1 MNEMSAIQQIENLEA
16 FDPIVY
22 KKGKRTFLFAK
33 QNNRLFRI
41 IFSTSHPAFFVLTPT
56 KIEPMTEQDIFSIMN
71 NYCSMNEDIEDK
83 LSYFPQFFREFNKN
97 KPAIDNNQAPFI
109 YEKACQIIYESP
121 NFQSVV
127 KKEIR
132 ADKNALKTN
141 KESQTQPDSKKT
153 KPILRHSPMLESTQ
167 LPASPQGQEKTQ
179 APRPAS
185 FTQHNNFTHNRS
197 SQEMMDQLKKWRE
210 VGTLDL
216 IGPKKKKNKSTDQQ
230 EKENI
235 DTPPQTT
242 QQPQVSTSIEETQTI
257 ISETIKPISADVVL
271 IETEPIILSEDAKTD
286 EISYTKEKSNE
297 YRKWQSQETTDLI
310 SNPVRRPRKK
320 SSNYVPFIQFKKA
333 DGLEVTEENTQQE
346 INMRSNNITSV
357 TKSETKSDEN
367 KQKDLIQPAVIHTPL
382 VSTNQTTD
390 SQETKQPI
398 EDNRSVLPS
407 ISEFMSLYKDEQTDQ
422 LPQQNY
428 LSAITSDVLDFYN
441 AKGQLPEFYT
451 FSEINR
457 YKNALKNGI
466 KNIKDVNSKLFID
479 HSVNIFSN
487 QLLSFQKNNY
497 QIIISLNPRQSTSFI
512 RDNITGKL
520 RTLSFAEIKEVILPL
535 IQSESSEIQEQVLA
549 ILQRVHTSTLPT
561 KVSKSTYPSV
571 KQVLERHYY
580 INLFKKYPITDILP
594 VICAGNILLARYDD
608 VYYKVSTKQPF
619 RFETYKNGKRAPMT
633 VNEFKIFLK
642 DLRRQYNYAQL
653 AEVNAEALKNKFF
666 ASNQQISAEHTDET
680 ALPKQTD
687 ISQYS
692 LAQKIISFEEINPT
706 IRIKQQPKS
715 TRGPY
720 IKVTNL
726 LETPDSTVPMTTELE
741 TADFF
746 FGPNFILPS
755 FKAEDELNQ
764 LKTEY
769 AQKYPENAGSV
780 KIRNPIIDRRNR
792 LYYKENNTTY
802 IFSLDEDHPF
812 FIKKTENR
820 TEQTLKWVEVQQI
833 LTKVIPVSHLCQK
846 YIQFFEKLYYSKI
859 KHKRKREAKQL
870 PSVQQVIETAKYQ
883 SLLAEKTVLQNINPI
898 ICANQIIMAKYGNAF
913 YKITL
918 DGAPSY
924 GVYQDGKIRQ
934 MTLNEVRF
942 ISRYLI
948 ERYNAVYLMKSGANA
963 LLERYEKAVSPK
975 QKFFEQQEQA
985 NQQTLSF
992 ANDLH
997 AALKTVPLQTVSSE
1011 TNKATTSSSE
1021 QIIKSALTDSMVT
1034 HSKEETIPS
1043 LTHQTIAES
1052 TIQYSAPQ
1060 TQEDEIRQ
1068 ALAFWQESIKLR
1080 PDNRYQEQIEQT
1092 ALNQQIAT
1100 DIYQPINTTYIAQ
1113 DDCLYTSVNG
1123 KKYIISLDLN
1133 MPYYRVE
1140 VADGTNKKI
1149 PVADFETVL
1158 NTIVPNV
1165 SNKKSIIRQFQKAYK
1180 SLTTQSVRARNNKRS
1195 WPTAKQVLV
1204 FNYLN
1209 QTSEKLSDIS
1219 ATICAGN
1226 IIIAKKGNVLY
1237 KITLSPTLTFTA
1249 LQNGQIRPMNADE
1262 IQKINQELLGTYHQ
1276 PVLQET
1282 KANGLKSKYFQQIN
1296 KQQTPVFTIPD
1307 SIQYTPIIELLDFN
1321 NKHSLEY
1328 EFETRFPAQSQ
1339 QEILTEQ
1346 QSKIT
1351 INYGSSLNLNS
1362 FLEENTLQINP
1373 YYHQQIQLLT
1383 HAIETHNPNLFDE
1396 KNQLHSYEPIITP
1409 DNFLHWKDG
1418 RKLYYISLDL
1428 KRPSFLEKDIKTR
1441 AYRIMSPFIIKKT
1454 VLDIFKNDIETGH
1467 TVLARFATAYM
1478 SQHFISP
1485 ESKHL
1490 QPSLKQALLL
1500 AEKQLEFNN
1509 QDTQSDI
1516 LPVLCEN
1523 NTILARYNNVF
1534 YKLRYK
1540 ESPVFEAWENG
1551 IIRRMTKAELNKI
1564 INDLFRSIKS
1574 YKLNNLGLN
1583 KRPLNVLYD
1592 NTATNNSF
1600 VNNQQEQTS
1609 IQQYIVQLSEETG
1622 IQAGTHETENI
1633 FGSLNPIKN
1642 TAKNDTNIV
1651 QETTPFF
1658 EDEFAF
1664 PDFLT
1669 LQKSLIL
1676 KQKIAQKDE
1685 NEIILSPT
1693 LCSDGKVHALD
1704 NQYHYVFSL
1713 DEKNVTF
1720 SKFKKATGTAI
1731 LFQVE
1736 NLNTLIAD
1744 NFDANNPD
1752 TRLISEMLNKL
1763 YQKYQISPERYKTQK
1778 SDYPRFDQIIEFD
1791 NLTAQLNGT
1800 IPTDTI
1806 LPCLCA
1812 GNIIYARYNQIYYK
1826 IKIKEPITF
1835 EALENNQIRSITA
1848 DEFNLILNGIYERKI
1863 QHKISMRHLKK
1874 AFKEQSLFAEQ
1885 FNRTAENIILPTP
1898 YTVPNRETRSR
1909 QILSEL
1915 QKNDFNPYEYQP
1927 KMFENDDIEELKKA
1941 LFPTHISHSAV
1952 AEFYQYNLNSF
1963 NFDAQ
1968 IRIET
1973 LKRAIQNNNPDL
1985 KDEENHAFDMPA
1997 VWANDDRIH
2006 YKKGIY
2012 HYIISLRSG
2021 DVFFSVR
2028 NILNKQQRHIPFEDV
2043 KTILT
2048 EALKPY
2054 PELSQKIL
2062 RILPNLYKG
2071 FFAKKNNRK
2080 NPIYTFPRFE
2090 QIEEEQKLSA
2100 QLQHIE
2106 PEEDIITH
2114 ICSGNLLCAKYN
2126 NNYYRITISET
2137 PTFDVLENGV
2147 IRDMTAEE
2155 FHRILQDVAKN
2166 QIYRYLK
2173 KINISTLKNTF
2184 YRTHTYI
2191 GKARPQKSK
2200 LFKPSPYYES
2210 KSVKLLNEFIHKNV
2224 PPVYSE
2230 LPLFSQILTGKNNTV
2245 DIPAIHCGDNC
2256 IYARKNGIYYKID
2269 LSSTITFEKLY
2280 NNTIESMSRTELNDI
2295 LSDLEQSYDEYYLMQ
2310 LTTLN
2315 LPLIFDTTTQHTSE
2329 LIQIT
2334 EKTTDLQRK
2343 EDLPVKNPII
2353 SNDELTTPVK
2363 VALDSSEEQSVPM
2376 QESIV
2381 HKEDIPIN
2389 QPDAVSEKPII
2400 QQEETIVQ
2408 TEKTVQ
2414 QPIPTTPIQTTAS
2427 KRQPV
2432 VRIASWGR
2440 KHNRILPII
2449 QQNNE
2454 EDDIDSIEI
2463 LNDILSPIKFE
2474 TPKLLYTGT
2483 ISDTIRPEICS
2494 EIRGVFLTDN
2504 FYIESEQKPHFNYL
2518 YKTYL
2523 RHQQIKM
2530 GKPNYFQGEDIISF
2544 DIPPVLCADN
2554 VLYEKRGK
2562 FVYQISL
2569 DEKRPKFVVQ
2579 DLLLKT
2585 KTILPPKYI
2594 LNMLNEWLK
2603 NEDQATELGQKLIK
2617 IYTDFVN
2624 NDNLYPQAAPSYP
2637 SIQDVYHYYAQQM
2650 MYMNKYCD
2658 KTKIPAQENFSIPAT
2673 LCQDNQIIAKSG
2685 RTWYKITI
2693 TDDEVLFEKKVKGAD
2708 SFIIRENEFYQML
2721 NDLGQQKEIKTNPNY
2736 LKFLKHLRL
2745 IYKNNVLPVFDY
2757 YKTDIITKKMYE
2769 DYKKRNFGSISDF
2782 YLRLKQQQHN
2792 QDNQNE

>member
-1 MNEMSAIQQIENLEA
+1 MSEPSPIQQIEKFEA

-41 IFSTSHPAFFVLTPT
+41 IFSTSHPAFFVLSPT

-109 YEKACQIIYESP
+109 YEKACQIICDSP
-121 NFQSVV
+121 DFQTVI
-127 KKEIR
+127 KREIN

-141 KESQTQPDSKKT
+141 KESHTLSVSKKT
-153 KPILRHSPMLESTQ
+153 KPILQSASILTQTQ
-167 LPASPQGQEKTQ
+167 LPTPSVQEQEQPQI
-179 APRPAS
+179 PHPAS
-185 FTQHNNFTHNRS
+185 FSQHNNFAHNRS
-197 SQEMMDQLKKWRE
+197 PQEMMAQLKKWRE

-216 IGPKKKKNKSTDQQ
+216 IGPKKKKNKPTTQQ
-230 EKENI
+230 ENPNI
-235 DTPPQTT
+235 DTTSHTT
-242 QQPQVSTSIEETQTI
+242 QEPQIALHVETPQTI
-257 ISETIKPISADVVL
+257 ISETNNPIPTELIS
-271 IETEPIILSEDAKTD
+271 IETEPIILSKDTRVPAKTD

-466 KNIKDVNSKLFID
+466 KNIKDINSKLFID

-487 QLLSFQKNNY
+487 QLLSLQKNNY
-497 QIIISLNPRQSTSFI
+497 QIIISLNPRQNTSFI
-512 RDNITGKL
+512 RDNITGKQ
-520 RTLSFAEIKEVILPL
+520 RILSFEEIKEVILPL
-535 IQSESSEIQEQVLA
+535 IQSESSETQEQVLA
-549 ILQRVHTSTLPT
+549 ILQRVHTSTQPT
-561 KVSKSTYPSV
+561 KVSKSTYPSIE
-571 KQVLERHYY
+571 QVLERHYY
-580 INLFKKYPITDILP
+580 INLFKKHPTTDILP
-594 VICAGNILLARYDD
+594 VICAGNILFARYDN

-633 VNEFKIFLK
+633 VNEFKIFSK
-642 DLRRQYNYAQL
+642 DLRKQYNYAQL

-666 ASNQQISAEHTDET
+666 ASNQQISAEHTAE
-680 ALPKQTD
+680 ASLLEQTD

-692 LAQKIISFEEINPT
+692 LAQKIISFETINLKS

-715 TRGPY
+715 IRGPY
-720 IKVTNL
+720 IKITNL

-746 FGPNFILPS
+746 FGPNFILPA

-769 AQKYPENAGSV
+769 AQKYPEKAGSV
-780 KIRNPIIDRRNR
+780 KIKNPIIDRRNR

-833 LTKVIPVSHLCQK
+833 LTKVIPDSHLCQK

-859 KHKRKREAKQL
+859 QHKRKREAQQL

-924 GVYQDGKIRQ
+924 SVYQDGSIRQ

-985 NQQTLSF
+985 NKQPASF
-992 ANDLH
+992 ANDLQ
-997 AALKTVPLQTVSSE
+997 AALKTLPLQTPPSE
-1011 TNKATTSSSE
+1011 TKKETAFSSE
-1021 QIIKSALTDSMVT
+1021 QLLM
-1034 HSKEETIPS
+1034 EETIPS
-1043 LTHQTIAES
+1043 LTHQTTEKN
-1052 TIQYSAPQ
+1052 TIQYSTPK
-1060 TQEDEIRQ
+1060 TLEDEIRH
-1068 ALAFWQESIKLR
+1068 ALAFWQESIELR
-1080 PDNRYQEQIEQT
+1080 PDSRYQEQIEQT

-1113 DDCLYTSVNG
+1113 DDCLYTSVNE

-1209 QTSEKLSDIS
+1209 QTAEKLSDIS
-1219 ATICAGN
+1219 AIICAGN

-1276 PVLQET
+1276 PALQET

-1296 KQQTPVFTIPD
+1296 QQLTPVFTIPD

-1321 NKHSLEY
+1321 EKHSLEY
-1328 EFETRFPAQSQ
+1328 EFETRFPAQNR

-1346 QSKIT
+1346 QSKRT
-1351 INYGSSLNLNS
+1351 INYGSPLDLNL

-1383 HAIETHNPNLFDE
+1383 HAIEAHNPNLFDE
-1396 KNQLHSYEPIITP
+1396 DNQLHSYKPIITP

-1428 KRPSFLEKDIKTR
+1428 KRPSFLEKDIKAK
-1441 AYRIMSPFIIKKT
+1441 AYRIMSPFIVKKT
-1454 VLDIFKNDIETGH
+1454 ILDIFKNNIETGH

-1500 AEKQLEFNN
+1500 AEKQLELNN

-1551 IIRRMTKAELNKI
+1551 IIRRMTKSELNKI
-1564 INDLFRSIKS
+1564 INDLSRSIKS

-1600 VNNQQEQTS
+1600 VSNQQEQTS

-1642 TAKNDTNIV
+1642 TTKNDTNIV

-1658 EDEFAF
+1658 EDEFAL

-1685 NEIILSPT
+1685 NEIILPPT

-1736 NLNTLIAD
+1736 NLNTLITD

-1898 YTVPNRETRSR
+1898 YTIPNREIRSH
-1909 QILSEL
+1909 QILTEL

-1927 KMFENDDIEELKKA
+1927 KIFENNDIEELKRA
-1941 LFPTHISHSAV
+1941 LFPTYTNHSAI
-1952 AEFYQYNLNSF
+1952 AEFYQYNQNSF
-1963 NFDAQ
+1963 NFDTQ
-1968 IRIET
+1968 IQIET

-1997 VWANDDRIH
+1997 VWANDERIH

-2012 HYIISLRSG
+2012 HYIISLRTG
-2021 DVFFSVR
+2021 DIFFSVR
-2028 NILNKQQRHIPFEDV
+2028 NILNKQQRHIPYEDV

-2048 EALKPY
+2048 DALEPY

-2062 RILPNLYKG
+2062 RTLPDLYKG
-2071 FFAKKNNRK
+2071 FFAKKYNRK

-2090 QIEEEQKLSA
+2090 QIEEELKLSA
-2100 QLQHIE
+2100 QLQQIQ

-2147 IRDMTAEE
+2147 VRDMTAEE
-2155 FHRILQDVAKN
+2155 FHRILQGIAKN

-2173 KINISTLKNTF
+2173 KINISALKNAF

-2269 LSSTITFEKLY
+2269 LSNTITFEKLY
-2280 NNTIESMSRTELNDI
+2280 NNTVEAMSRTELNNI
-2295 LSDLEQSYDEYYLMQ
+2295 LYDLEQSYDEYYLMQ
-2310 LTTLN
+2310 LTALN
-2315 LPLIFDTTTQHTSE
+2315 LPLIFDTTTQHTSKSE
-2329 LIQIT
+2329 PTAEIT
-2334 EKTTDLQRK
+2334 TVLQE
-2343 EDLPVKNPII
+2343 EDALSVKNPII
-2353 SNDELTTPVK
+2353 SNNELVIPVK
-2363 VALDSSEEQSVPM
+2363 DTIVSIKKQSIPIKEPIV
-2376 QESIV
+2376 QKEDVSVDESI
-2381 HKEDIPIN
+2381 
-2389 QPDAVSEKPII
+2389 AVSKVAII
-2400 QQEETIVQ
+2400 QPEETIVQ
-2408 TEKTVQ
+2408 AEKTSQ
-2414 QPIPTTPIQTTAS
+2414 QPVPSTPIQKTPH
-2427 KRQPV
+2427 KRQPT
-2432 VRIASWGR
+2432 VRIASWG
-2440 KHNRILPII
+2440 KQHNRVLPVK
-2449 QQNNE
+2449 QSNNE

-2474 TPKLLYTGT
+2474 TPRLLYTGT
-2483 ISDTIRPEICS
+2483 ISDITRPEVCS
-2494 EIRGVFLTDN
+2494 EIQRAFLTDN
-2504 FYIESEQKPHFNYL
+2504 FYIESQQKPHFNYL
-2518 YKTYL
+2518 YKAHL

-2530 GKPNYFQGEDIISF
+2530 GKPNYFQGEDILSF

-2569 DEKRPKFVVQ
+2569 DEKRPKFIVQ

-2585 KTILPPKYI
+2585 KTILPPKHI
-2594 LNMLNEWLK
+2594 LNILNGWIK
-2603 NEDQATELGQKLIK
+2603 NKEQTTVLEQKLIK
-2617 IYTDFVN
+2617 IYTNFVN
-2624 NDNLYPQAAPSYP
+2624 NDNLYPQAIPSYP
-2637 SIQDVYHYYAQQM
+2637 SIQDVCHYYAQQM
-2650 MYMNKYCD
+2650 MYMNKYGD

-2685 RTWYKITI
+2685 MTWYKIAI
-2693 TDDEVLFEKKVKGAD
+2693 TDDEILFEKKVKGVD
-2708 SFIIRENEFYQML
+2708 PFIIRENEFCQL
-2721 NDLGQQKEIKTNPNY
+2721 LSDLAQQKEIKKNPEH
-2736 LKFLKHLRL
+2736 LKFLKHLRMV
-2745 IYKNNVLPVFDY
+2745 YQNNILPVFDY
-2757 YKTDIITKKMYE
+2757 YKTDIITQKMYDE
-2769 DYKKRNFGSISDF
+2769 YKKRNSGSISDF
-2782 YLRLKQQQHN
+2782 YLRFKQQQLN
-2792 QDNQNE
+2792 QDNQNG